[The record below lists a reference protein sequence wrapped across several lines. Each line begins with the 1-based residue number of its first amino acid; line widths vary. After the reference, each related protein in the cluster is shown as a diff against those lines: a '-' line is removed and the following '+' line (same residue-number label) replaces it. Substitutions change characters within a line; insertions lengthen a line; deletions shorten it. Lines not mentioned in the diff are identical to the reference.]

1 MKCVCRKEGKIF
13 QIVIAQIF
21 LLAFVLVFHSSCRSQ
36 QEQTTQFPSDDTRSL
51 VTPVEYSLPPEC
63 NLYMDKSVLLGYFGD
78 REGKPLIPVMHYKGY
93 DSQAFYFDLYSS
105 ETFNIV
111 YRVYLCNSQWKIVN
125 NSFAI
130 DTSLRDAEVFQV
142 QAQENLSYVTYRLPL
157 LEKDFEYPVNIG
169 VTAYERETGRR
180 LFSSRLILYDTTV
193 ALNAQIVRSPEIK
206 YEETHH
212 AIKPEIKHIPE
223 EYRGIWLS
231 VIQNGRWDRWQTN
244 IMPSY
249 IINQRG
255 VFSPITFPL
264 FPAGKPFRTI
274 DIRFHSVDTFKAPV
288 DVVRSHM
295 GADFM
300 RSSLFGAIDII
311 PDGHYV
317 PVEFTLRGAYYKEPV
332 IWHSSAFQWQP
343 IVRMYLA
350 DSVYKKVILLKQ
362 GRYDYIY
369 ANLLGGIPDEGAIEG
384 NNALTIN
391 KYWIIAHSIHPS
403 LNIPINVGFKEIVG
417 NLQ

>member
-1 MKCVCRKEGKIF
+1 MKCASSIN
-13 QIVIAQIF
+13 
-21 LLAFVLVFHSSCRSQ
+21 LLNFTLWSVFFTYAIIHQGCRSQ
-36 QEQTTQFPSDDTRSL
+36 QEQTTQFPSPESSDLGISVKYR
-51 VTPVEYSLPPEC
+51 LPTEC
-63 NLYMDKSVLLGYFGD
+63 DLYMDKSVLLGYFGD
-78 REGKPLIPVMHYKGY
+78 KEGKPLNSTVYYKNY
-93 DSQAFYFDLYSS
+93 DEQAFYFDLHSS
-105 ETFNIV
+105 EAFKVV
-111 YRVYLCNSQWKIVN
+111 YRVYLCNSQWKVVN

-142 QAQENLSYVTYRLPL
+142 QSQENLSYVTYKLPL
-157 LEKDFEYPVNIG
+157 LERDFEYPVSIG

-193 ALNAQIVRSPEIK
+193 ALNAQIVRAPEVK
-206 YEETHH
+206 YEETHQ
-212 AIKPEIKHIPE
+212 AIKPEILYIPS
-223 EYRGIWLS
+223 EYRGVWVS
-231 VIQNGRWDRWQTN
+231 VVQNGRWDRWQTN

-255 VFSPITFPL
+255 VFSPINFPL

-288 DVVRSHM
+288 DIVRAHM

-300 RSSLFGAIDII
+300 RSSLFGAMDVI

-332 IWHSSAFQWQP
+332 LWHSSTFQWQP
-343 IVRMYLA
+343 IVRMHLV

-384 NNALTIN
+384 NNIQTIN

-403 LNIPINVGFKEIVG
+403 LNIPLNVGFKEVVG